1 MPVQAIQPMQP
12 TQPLPFVSNMKSHTD
27 ENRKL
32 IREIESLNRKVING
46 KAAVAFNE
54 HCYTNNLLPSYT
66 NIFVLCMYE

>member
-1 MPVQAIQPMQP
+1 MLYLSLILFTIMSIGDI
-12 TQPLPFVSNMKSHTD
+12 LFEHTD

-32 IREIESLNRKVING
+32 IREIETLNRKVING

-66 NIFVLCMYE
+66 NIL